1 MKPPGMMKKG
11 GRVYARGG
19 KVKMKGGSETGVG
32 RLDKVKAY
40 GKNARHQSK

>member
-19 KVKMKGGSETGVG
+19 KVHMTAGAESGEG
-32 RLDKVKAY
+32 RKQKIKAY